1 MNMRTQSWR
10 LKDGIGYKVDER
22 GLTVRLRLQNLFVR
36 YSTVYT
42 AKMTSEIRQDR
53 NNTAISMQPSKLL
66 FNIVVNLNTLQRC
79 SDLPDC
85 YPRSGP
91 VVTVPSSGRTRD
103 VDGTAADRHH
113 RTGWHIS

>member
-53 NNTAISMQPSKLL
+53 NNTAISMQPSELL
-66 FNIVVNLNTLQRC
+66 FNIVVNLNTLHRLQQ
-79 SDLPDC
+79 LT
-85 YPRSGP
+85 GLL
-91 VVTVPSSGRTRD
+91 SSIWANCNGSI
-103 VDGTAADRHH
+103 VWKNKGC
-113 RTGWHIS
+113 